1 MIFLNVKNYYVMNQ
15 TDLWVVF
22 SYANLAL
29 PSELSTNKI
38 YKSFAES
45 TLVDLINRM
54 QILVFPKVR
63 NVRVKSFKYSMSKE
77 IRKLFEGT
85 YWHMFVGRQF

>member
-1 MIFLNVKNYYVMNQ
+1 MTPGPGSVGENKNQ
-15 TDLWVVF
+15 TFGSDF
-22 SYANLAL
+22 HMPNE
-29 PSELSTNKI
+29 PFTNKI

-54 QILVFPKVR
+54 QILVFPEVR

-85 YWHMFVGRQF
+85 H